1 MAFPTKYRESKDKA
15 YCIRLAASG
24 SQRKPP
30 LRTLSIAF
38 LAMMASA
45 GCASAASD
53 AFPFATAT
61 RGCTQEDAPAL
72 EIYLTHAAYDG
83 AQEPSPPYLR
93 IEIASTPAEPLRR
106 APMTLVPLRR
116 EAFSAPIVRAEYVGL
131 KREHAWLAGTVTL
144 TDGAQG
150 GPLAGRYD
158 FAAPNGKR
166 FKSTIHAAWNA
177 RPAVCG

>member
-1 MAFPTKYRESKDKA
+1 MHSLGGFRFPTE
-15 YCIRLAASG
+15 AA
-24 SQRKPP
+24 
-30 LRTLSIAF
+30 IADAF
-38 LAMMASA
+38 NCVPGDDGIA

-144 TDGAQG
+144 TDGAQADRW
-150 GPLAGRYD
+150 LAL
-158 FAAPNGKR
+158 
-166 FKSTIHAAWNA
+166 
-177 RPAVCG
+177 